1 MFGIVDHAST
11 QYSTGLYYK
20 EYPSIETL
28 DEGERF
34 KYREQAKSSSMKDV
48 VAMLSNL
55 STQKTIVTNY
65 RTDFRV
71 EGYVLLGDTLYRIM
85 DIAYNITT
93 PQTARIIKR
102 PREERTLILNRV
114 SNALELEI

>member
-1 MFGIVDHAST
+1 MFGIVDHSST
-11 QYSTGLYYK
+11 QYSTGRYYK
-20 EYPSIETL
+20 EYPTL
-28 DEGERF
+28 EMLDDGERF
-34 KYREQAKSSSMKDV
+34 KYREQAKSSNMKDV

-55 STQKTIVTNY
+55 STQKTIITNY

-102 PREERTLILNRV
+102 PREELTLILNRV